1 MFRKKKKK
9 RPEIS
14 APKNFEHRV
23 HTSFDAKR
31 GCFVG
36 LPTQWQSIIEN
47 LRRPRPMVDPSRIT
61 PVELKPKK
69 TIVRG
74 SFIGHGDYI
83 SAMLSDMS
91 RLSVSSS
98 NSLRK
103 SSPSARK
110 RAQSLGRLG
119 EEREGEPYQYED
131 LAVPDPDGGG
141 GGGPDGHGRWR
152 DRERARNIHSE
163 SGTPHLGAK
172 KSVAPQP
179 NGVLPRAKSTHEV
192 SITSLEAIGPP
203 PFPPPLPPPHI
214 PVPYPPPMYM
224 GGGGVGGAEVGSPT
238 ERLMARRD
246 MAPPRPLLPPGQRP
260 ITCFYN
266 PAGPIQPQPPLPPL
280 PPMADPGV
288 HTPEFRPAERFLIH
302 PQNSPGRPYSSYDLK
317 ADAVFRHQPGLFASC
332 TNSPMMSGG
341 GARPPHRAVRSSSS
355 YTIGLS
361 PNISLRPGG
370 PEPYLR
376 HSASTNPG
384 FYPRQDSPS
393 QPRPSPTGSLATSP
407 PGTCSPAFRPPQH
420 PSPRPPPDPPK
431 VTHEQFKAAL
441 QMVVDKGDPRSYLD
455 NFVKIGEGST
465 GVVCI
470 AREKHSG
477 RQVAVKMMDLRR
489 QQRRELLFNEVVIM
503 RDYQHKNVVEMF
515 KSALVEEELW
525 VIMEYLQGG
534 ALTNIVSETRLSE
547 EQIATV
553 CEAVLQA
560 LAYLHSQGVIHRDIK
575 SDSILLTL
583 DGRVKLSDFGFCAQI
598 SKDIPKRK
606 SLVGTP
612 YWMAPEVIS
621 KSPYGTEV
629 DVWSLGIM
637 VVEMVDGEPPYF
649 SETPVAAMK
658 RLRDEPAPT
667 VRNVH
672 QISPVLKD
680 FLDRMLTRDPL
691 ERATATD
698 LLEHPFLLKSSS
710 PQCLVP
716 LVEQYRK
723 RMSRC

>member
-14 APKNFEHRV
+14 VPKNFEHRV
-23 HTSFDAKR
+23 HTSFDVKR

-36 LPTQWQSIIEN
+36 LPMQWQSLIEN

-61 PVELKPKK
+61 EVELRPKK

-74 SFIGHGDYI
+74 SMIGHGDYI
-83 SAMLSDMS
+83 SAMISDMS
-91 RLSVSSS
+91 RLSVTSS

-103 SSPSARK
+103 SSPSNRK

-119 EEREGEPYQYED
+119 EENEGDTYQYESLTQD
-131 LAVPDPDGGG
+131 EEDDNDPQDQ
-141 GGGPDGHGRWR
+141 WR
-152 DRERARNIHSE
+152 DRARNIHSE
-163 SGTPHLGAK
+163 TNTPYLGMK
-172 KSVAPQP
+172 KSITLQH
-179 NGVLPRAKSTHEV
+179 NGILPKARSTYEV
-192 SITSLEAIGPP
+192 SIPHEG
-203 PFPPPLPPPHI
+203 PPLPPH
-214 PVPYPPPMYM
+214 PPNVHAPCHTAYM
-224 GGGGVGGAEVGSPT
+224 SADMGSPQ
-238 ERLMARRD
+238 ERVIWKRD
-246 MAPPRPLLPPGQRP
+246 IPLPTPPRPVA
-260 ITCFYN
+260 CFYN
-266 PAGPIQPQPPLPPL
+266 PSMTVQQPPTHVEQATAGLEL
-280 PPMADPGV
+280 
-288 HTPEFRPAERFLIH
+288 RPAAPMYMH
-302 PQNSPGRPYSSYDLK
+302 PQNSPGRPFSSYDLK
-317 ADAVFRHQPGLFASC
+317 SKCSGVIFKTFRMPQPPLPSSGQSLSAQTLSYRLTSHQS
-332 TNSPMMSGG
+332 
-341 GARPPHRAVRSSSS
+341 
-355 YTIGLS
+355 
-361 PNISLRPGG
+361 
-370 PEPYLR
+370 
-376 HSASTNPG
+376 
-384 FYPRQDSPS
+384 
-393 QPRPSPTGSLATSP
+393 
-407 PGTCSPAFRPPQH
+407 PGTCSPAFRAPLH

-441 QMVVDKGDPRSYLD
+441 QMVVDKGDPRSYLE

-470 AREKHSG
+470 ATEKHSG

-489 QQRRELLFNEVVIM
+489 QQRRELLLMRYGIVVIM
-503 RDYQHKNVVEMF
+503 RDYQHRNVVEMF

-534 ALTNIVSETRLSE
+534 ALTNIVSETRLTE

-629 DVWSLGIM
+629 DIWSMGIM

-658 RLRDEPAPT
+658 RLRDELAPS
-667 VRNVH
+667 VRNVN

-691 ERATATD
+691 ERASATD
-698 LLEHPFLLKSSS
+698 LLEHPFLLQCGS

>member
-9 RPEIS
+9 RPDIS

-36 LPTQWQSIIEN
+36 LPTQWQSLIEN

-61 PVELKPKK
+61 EVELRPRK

-74 SFIGHGDYI
+74 SMIGHGDYI
-83 SAMLSDMS
+83 AAMISDMN
-91 RLSVSSS
+91 RLSVTSS

-119 EEREGEPYQYED
+119 EVNEGETYQYEGLTQD
-131 LAVPDPDGGG
+131 NEDDE
-141 GGGPDGHGRWR
+141 DQDQW
-152 DRERARNIHSE
+152 RERARNIHSE
-163 SGTPHLGAK
+163 SNTPYLGMK
-172 KSVAPQP
+172 KSITLQP
-179 NGVLPRAKSTHEV
+179 NGILPKAKSTYEV
-192 SITSLEAIGPP
+192 STMEGPLYP
-203 PFPPPLPPPHI
+203 AQSHNM
-214 PVPYPPPMYM
+214 PVPSYEAYMNSEMGSPQERVIWKRDFQLPRGMQPNQRPIACFYSPAMSVQQPHGDQGTVTTELRPNLPMYM
-224 GGGGVGGAEVGSPT
+224 
-238 ERLMARRD
+238 
-246 MAPPRPLLPPGQRP
+246 
-260 ITCFYN
+260 
-266 PAGPIQPQPPLPPL
+266 
-280 PPMADPGV
+280 
-288 HTPEFRPAERFLIH
+288 H
-302 PQNSPGRPYSSYDLK
+302 PQNSPGRPFSSYDLK
-317 ADAVFRHQPGLFASC
+317 AESTVRYHSGFLPTGTS
-332 TNSPMMSGG
+332 SPLVGG
-341 GARPPHRAVRSSSS
+341 IRPQRTVRSSAS
-355 YTIGLS
+355 YTLGLS
-361 PNISLRPGG
+361 PNMGLRPGG
-370 PEPYLR
+370 PDPFLR
-376 HSASTNPG
+376 LSGCPIPP
-384 FYPRQDSPS
+384 YPRQDSPS

-441 QMVVDKGDPRSYLD
+441 QMVVDKGDPRSYLE

-470 AREKHSG
+470 ATEKHSG
-477 RQVAVKMMDLRR
+477 REVAVKMMDLRR

-503 RDYQHKNVVEMF
+503 RDYQHRNVVEMF

-534 ALTNIVSETRLSE
+534 ALTNIVSETRLNE

-629 DVWSLGIM
+629 DIWSMGIM

-658 RLRDEPAPT
+658 RLRDELAPT
-667 VRNVH
+667 VRNVS
-672 QISPVLKD
+672 QIFPVLKD

-691 ERATATD
+691 ERASATD
-698 LLEHPFLLKSSS
+698 LLEHPFLLQCGS

>member
-14 APKNFEHRV
+14 GPKNFEHRV
-23 HTSFDAKR
+23 HTSFDNKR

-36 LPTQWQSIIEN
+36 LPTQWQSLIEN
-47 LRRPRPMVDPSRIT
+47 LRRPKPMVDPSRIT
-61 PVELKPKK
+61 EVELRPKK

-74 SFIGHGDYI
+74 SMIGHGDYI
-83 SAMLSDMS
+83 AAMINDMN
-91 RLSVSSS
+91 RLSVTSS

-119 EEREGEPYQYED
+119 EVNEGDTYQYEGLTQD
-131 LAVPDPDGGG
+131 DEDDEDV
-141 GGGPDGHGRWR
+141 GHWR
-152 DRERARNIHSE
+152 DRARNIHSE
-163 SGTPHLGAK
+163 TNTPYLGMK
-172 KSVAPQP
+172 KSITLQP
-179 NGVLPRAKSTHEV
+179 NGILPKARSTYEVSVSSLEGPSQPLQSQNIPVLSHGAYMSGEVGSAHERVIWKRDFQLPRGMQQNQRPIACFYSPAMSV
-192 SITSLEAIGPP
+192 QQPQGDQAAITAEFRPN
-203 PFPPPLPPPHI
+203 
-214 PVPYPPPMYM
+214 VPMYM
-224 GGGGVGGAEVGSPT
+224 
-238 ERLMARRD
+238 
-246 MAPPRPLLPPGQRP
+246 
-260 ITCFYN
+260 
-266 PAGPIQPQPPLPPL
+266 
-280 PPMADPGV
+280 
-288 HTPEFRPAERFLIH
+288 H

-317 ADAVFRHQPGLFASC
+317 ADSAVRYHSGFLPTG
-332 TNSPMMSGG
+332 NSSPLVGG
-341 GARPPHRAVRSSSS
+341 IRPQRTVRSSAS
-355 YTIGLS
+355 YTLGLS
-361 PNISLRPGG
+361 PNMGLRPNG
-370 PEPYLR
+370 PDPFLR
-376 HSASTNPG
+376 HSGCPNLP
-384 FYPRQDSPS
+384 YPRQDSPS

-407 PGTCSPAFRPPQH
+407 PGTCSPAFRPPLH

-441 QMVVDKGDPRSYLD
+441 QMVVDKGDPRSYLE

-470 AREKHSG
+470 ATEKHSG

-503 RDYQHKNVVEMF
+503 RDYQHRNVVEMF

-629 DVWSLGIM
+629 DIWSMGIM

-658 RLRDEPAPT
+658 RLRDELAPT
-667 VRNVH
+667 VRNVN

-691 ERATATD
+691 ERASATD
-698 LLEHPFLLKSSS
+698 LLEHPFLLQSGS

>member
-1 MFRKKKKK
+1 
-9 RPEIS
+9 
-14 APKNFEHRV
+14 
-23 HTSFDAKR
+23 
-31 GCFVG
+31 
-36 LPTQWQSIIEN
+36 
-47 LRRPRPMVDPSRIT
+47 
-61 PVELKPKK
+61 
-69 TIVRG
+69 
-74 SFIGHGDYI
+74 
-83 SAMLSDMS
+83 
-91 RLSVSSS
+91 
-98 NSLRK
+98 
-103 SSPSARK
+103 
-110 RAQSLGRLG
+110 
-119 EEREGEPYQYED
+119 
-131 LAVPDPDGGG
+131 
-141 GGGPDGHGRWR
+141 
-152 DRERARNIHSE
+152 
-163 SGTPHLGAK
+163 
-172 KSVAPQP
+172 
-179 NGVLPRAKSTHEV
+179 
-192 SITSLEAIGPP
+192 
-203 PFPPPLPPPHI
+203 
-214 PVPYPPPMYM
+214 
-224 GGGGVGGAEVGSPT
+224 
-238 ERLMARRD
+238 
-246 MAPPRPLLPPGQRP
+246 
-260 ITCFYN
+260 
-266 PAGPIQPQPPLPPL
+266 
-280 PPMADPGV
+280 
-288 HTPEFRPAERFLIH
+288 
-302 PQNSPGRPYSSYDLK
+302 
-317 ADAVFRHQPGLFASC
+317 
-332 TNSPMMSGG
+332 
-341 GARPPHRAVRSSSS
+341 
-355 YTIGLS
+355 
-361 PNISLRPGG
+361 
-370 PEPYLR
+370 
-376 HSASTNPG
+376 
-384 FYPRQDSPS
+384 
-393 QPRPSPTGSLATSP
+393 
-407 PGTCSPAFRPPQH
+407 
-420 PSPRPPPDPPK
+420 
-431 VTHEQFKAAL
+431 
-441 QMVVDKGDPRSYLD
+441 MVVDQGDPRAYLE

-503 RDYQHKNVVEMF
+503 RDYQHRNVVEMF

-583 DGRVKLSDFGFCAQI
+583 DGRIKLSDFGFCAQI

-658 RLRDEPAPT
+658 RLRDEHAPT
-667 VRNVH
+667 VRNVS

-680 FLDRMLTRDPL
+680 FLDRMLTRDPM
-691 ERATATD
+691 ERASATD
-698 LLEHPFLLKSSS
+698 LLEHPFLLQSGS

>member
-31 GCFVG
+31 GCFIG
-36 LPTQWQSIIEN
+36 LPTQWQSLIEN

-61 PVELKPKK
+61 EVELRPKK

-74 SFIGHGDYI
+74 SMIGHGDYI
-83 SAMLSDMS
+83 AAMINDMS
-91 RLSVSSS
+91 RLSVTSS

-110 RAQSLGRLG
+110 RARSLGRLG
-119 EEREGEPYQYED
+119 EVSEGDVYQYEGLIQD
-131 LAVPDPDGGG
+131 EEDEEEEAQDEA
-141 GGGPDGHGRWR
+141 WK
-152 DRERARNIHSE
+152 ERARNIHSE
-163 SGTPHLGAK
+163 SNTPYLGVK
-172 KSVAPQP
+172 RSSNLQP
-179 NGVLPRAKSTHEV
+179 NGILPKAKSTYEV
-192 SITSLEAIGPP
+192 STVEGPAPAPP
-203 PFPPPLPPPHI
+203 PNIQGSRVSEEHPGDQG
-214 PVPYPPPMYM
+214 PVGAELRPNPPMYM
-224 GGGGVGGAEVGSPT
+224 
-238 ERLMARRD
+238 
-246 MAPPRPLLPPGQRP
+246 
-260 ITCFYN
+260 
-266 PAGPIQPQPPLPPL
+266 
-280 PPMADPGV
+280 
-288 HTPEFRPAERFLIH
+288 H
-302 PQNSPGRPYSSYDLK
+302 PQNSPGRPFSSYDLK
-317 ADAVFRHQPGLFASC
+317 AESAGRYHSGFLPTGTS
-332 TNSPMMSGG
+332 SPLVSGG
-341 GARPPHRAVRSSSS
+341 VRPQRTVRSSAS
-355 YTIGLS
+355 YTLGLS
-361 PNISLRPGG
+361 PNIGLRPNG
-370 PEPYLR
+370 PDPFLR
-376 HSASTNPG
+376 HSGGHNPPH
-384 FYPRQDSPS
+384 PRQDSPS

-407 PGTCSPAFRPPQH
+407 QGTCSPAFRPPH

-441 QMVVDKGDPRSYLD
+441 QMVVDKGDPRSYLE

-470 AREKHSG
+470 ATEKHSG

-503 RDYQHKNVVEMF
+503 RDYQHRNVVEMY

-629 DVWSLGIM
+629 DVWSMGIM

-667 VRNVH
+667 VRNTS

-680 FLDRMLTRDPL
+680 FLDRMLTREPL
-691 ERATATD
+691 ERASATD
-698 LLEHPFLLKSSS
+698 LLEHPFLLQSGS

>member
-23 HTSFDAKR
+23 HTSFDAQR

-36 LPTQWQSIIEN
+36 LPTQWQSLIEN
-47 LRRPRPMVDPSRIT
+47 LRRPKPMVDPSRIT
-61 PVELKPKK
+61 EVELRPKK

-74 SFIGHGDYI
+74 SMIGHGDYI
-83 SAMLSDMS
+83 AAMISDMS
-91 RLSVSSS
+91 RLSVTSS

-119 EEREGEPYQYED
+119 EVNEGEAYQYEGLTRD
-131 LAVPDPDGGG
+131 HEDEDEDDGQ
-141 GGGPDGHGRWR
+141 DQWR
-152 DRERARNIHSE
+152 DRARNTHSE
-163 SGTPHLGAK
+163 TNTPYLGMK
-172 KSVAPQP
+172 KSITLQP
-179 NGVLPRAKSTHEV
+179 NGILPKATSTYEV
-192 SITSLEAIGPP
+192 GLSSQEAAPPPVPAHSLPVPSYEAYMSGEVGPQERLIWKRESQPPRGGPP
-203 PFPPPLPPPHI
+203 GHR
-214 PVPYPPPMYM
+214 PV
-224 GGGGVGGAEVGSPT
+224 A
-238 ERLMARRD
+238 
-246 MAPPRPLLPPGQRP
+246 
-260 ITCFYN
+260 CFYS
-266 PAGPIQPQPPLPPL
+266 PAMSAQPAPGG
-280 PPMADPGV
+280 DPGAA
-288 HTPEFRPAERFLIH
+288 TELRPNLPLYGH
-302 PQNSPGRPYSSYDLK
+302 PHNSPGRPFSSYDLK
-317 ADAVFRHQPGLFASC
+317 AESAARYHSGFLPTGTS
-332 TNSPMMSGG
+332 SPLAGG
-341 GARPPHRAVRSSSS
+341 VRLQRTVRSSAS
-355 YTIGLS
+355 YTLGLS
-361 PNISLRPGG
+361 PNMGLRPGG
-370 PEPYLR
+370 PEPFLR
-376 HSASTNPG
+376 HSGCPHPPH
-384 FYPRQDSPS
+384 PRQDSPS

-420 PSPRPPPDPPK
+420 PAPRPPPDPPK

-441 QMVVDKGDPRSYLD
+441 QMVVDKGDPRSYLE

-470 AREKHSG
+470 ATEKHSG

-503 RDYQHKNVVEMF
+503 RDYQHRNVVEMF

-525 VIMEYLQGG
+525 VIMEYLEGG
-534 ALTNIVSETRLSE
+534 ALTNIVSETRLGE

-575 SDSILLTL
+575 SDSILLTM

-629 DVWSLGIM
+629 DVWSMGIM

-667 VRNVH
+667 VRNLS

-691 ERATATD
+691 ERASATD
-698 LLEHPFLLKSSS
+698 LLEHPFLLQSGS

>member
-31 GCFVG
+31 GCFIG
-36 LPTQWQSIIEN
+36 LPTQWQSLIEN
-47 LRRPRPMVDPSRIT
+47 LRRPKPMVDPSRIT
-61 PVELKPKK
+61 EVELRPKK

-74 SFIGHGDYI
+74 SMIGHGDYI
-83 SAMLSDMS
+83 AAMINDMS
-91 RLSVSSS
+91 RLSVTSS

-119 EEREGEPYQYED
+119 EVNDTYQYEGLTQD
-131 LAVPDPDGGG
+131 DDDEEDAGQDP
-141 GGGPDGHGRWR
+141 WR
-152 DRERARNIHSE
+152 DRARNIHSE
-163 SGTPHLGAK
+163 TNTPYLGMK
-172 KSVAPQP
+172 KSITLQP
-179 NGVLPRAKSTHEV
+179 NGILPKAKSTYEV
-192 SITSLEAIGPP
+192 GVSSMEGPSLPAQSQNIQMPSHGA
-203 PFPPPLPPPHI
+203 
-214 PVPYPPPMYM
+214 YM
-224 GGGGVGGAEVGSPT
+224 SGEVGSPQ
-238 ERLMARRD
+238 ERVIWKRD
-246 MAPPRPLLPPGQRP
+246 FQLPRGMPPNQRP
-260 ITCFYN
+260 VACFYS
-266 PAGPIQPQPPLPPL
+266 PAMTVQQPHGDQGTVTTELRPNLP
-280 PPMADPGV
+280 MYM
-288 HTPEFRPAERFLIH
+288 H
-302 PQNSPGRPYSSYDLK
+302 PQNSPGRPFSSYDLK
-317 ADAVFRHQPGLFASC
+317 GFLPTGTS
-332 TNSPMMSGG
+332 SPLVGG
-341 GARPPHRAVRSSSS
+341 IRPQRTVRSSAS
-355 YTIGLS
+355 YTLGLS
-361 PNISLRPGG
+361 PNMGLRPSG
-370 PEPYLR
+370 PDPFLR
-376 HSASTNPG
+376 HSGCPNPP
-384 FYPRQDSPS
+384 YPRQDSPS

-431 VTHEQFKAAL
+431 VTHEQAAL
-441 QMVVDKGDPRSYLD
+441 QMVVDKGDPRSYLE

-470 AREKHSG
+470 ATEKHSG

-503 RDYQHKNVVEMF
+503 RDYQHRNVVEMF

-534 ALTNIVSETRLSE
+534 ALTNIVSETLSE

-629 DVWSLGIM
+629 DVWSMGIM

-667 VRNVH
+667 VRNVNQV

-691 ERATATD
+691 ERASATD
-698 LLEHPFLLKSSS
+698 LLEHPFLLQSGS

>member
-36 LPTQWQSIIEN
+36 LPTQWHSLIEN
-47 LRRPRPMVDPSRIT
+47 LRRPKPMVDPSRIT
-61 PVELKPKK
+61 PVELNPKK

-74 SFIGHGDYI
+74 SMIGHGDYI
-83 SAMLSDMS
+83 SAMISDMS
-91 RLSVSSS
+91 RLSVTSS

-103 SSPSARK
+103 SSPSGRK

-119 EEREGEPYQYED
+119 EVKEGDTYQYED
-131 LAVPDPDGGG
+131 LGEDDIEQQQ
-141 GGGPDGHGRWR
+141 WR
-152 DRERARNIHSE
+152 DRAHNIHSE
-163 SGTPHLGAK
+163 SGMPQMGMK
-172 KSVAPQP
+172 KSITLQP
-179 NGVLPRAKSTHEV
+179 NGDLPRAKSTYEV
-192 SITSLEAIGPP
+192 SVSSLEGPP
-203 PFPPPLPPPHI
+203 
-214 PVPYPPPMYM
+214 VPSQPIQVPIK
-224 GGGGVGGAEVGSPT
+224 GAYISCEVGSPT
-238 ERLMARRD
+238 ERLMVRRD
-246 MAPPRPLLPPGQRP
+246 FQVPRVMPHNQRP
-260 ITCFYN
+260 FSCFYN
-266 PAGPIQPQPPLPPL
+266 PAMAVQQPHPDHGRHPP
-280 PPMADPGV
+280 
-288 HTPEFRPAERFLIH
+288 PEYRTNLYIH
-302 PQNSPGRPYSSYDLK
+302 SHNSPSRPYSSYDLK
-317 ADAVFRHQPGLFASC
+317 AESALRHHQSGFLPS
-332 TNSPMMSGG
+332 TPSSPFMSGI
-341 GARPPHRAVRSSSS
+341 RPHRTVRSSAS
-355 YTIGLS
+355 YTLGLS
-361 PNISLRPGG
+361 PNMGLRLNG
-370 PEPYLR
+370 PDPFLR
-376 HSASTNPG
+376 HSGCPNAP
-384 FYPRQDSPS
+384 FPRQDSPS

-420 PSPRPPPDPPK
+420 PQRPPPDPPK

-441 QMVVDKGDPRSYLD
+441 QMVVDKGDPRSYLE

-503 RDYQHKNVVEMF
+503 RDYQHRNVVEMF

-525 VIMEYLQGG
+525 VIMEYIEGG

-575 SDSILLTL
+575 SDSILLTM
-583 DGRVKLSDFGFCAQI
+583 DGRIKLSDFGFCAQI

-621 KSPYGTEV
+621 KSPYSTEV

-649 SETPVAAMK
+649 SETPIAAMR

-667 VRNVH
+667 VRNTTQV
-672 QISPVLKD
+672 SPVLKD
-680 FLDRMLTRDPL
+680 FLNRMLTRDPV
-691 ERATATD
+691 ERASATD
-698 LLEHPFLLKSSS
+698 LLEHPFLLQSGS

-723 RMSRC
+723 RMSHC

>member
-14 APKNFEHRV
+14 TPKNFEHRV

-31 GCFVG
+31 CCFVG
-36 LPTQWQSIIEN
+36 LPTQWHSLIEN
-47 LRRPRPMVDPSRIT
+47 LRRPKPMVDPSQIT
-61 PVELKPKK
+61 SVELKPKK
-69 TIVRG
+69 VLDLI
-74 SFIGHGDYI
+74 
-83 SAMLSDMS
+83 LSLLACF
-91 RLSVSSS
+91 RLSVTSS

-119 EEREGEPYQYED
+119 EVKEGDTYRYED
-131 LAVPDPDGGG
+131 LGEDDLEQQQ
-141 GGGPDGHGRWR
+141 WR
-152 DRERARNIHSE
+152 DRAHNIPSK
-163 SGTPHLGAK
+163 SGTSINL
-172 KSVAPQP
+172 QP
-179 NGVLPRAKSTHEV
+179 NGVLPRAKSTYEV
-192 SITSLEAIGPP
+192 SIKSAL
-203 PFPPPLPPPHI
+203 
-214 PVPYPPPMYM
+214 
-224 GGGGVGGAEVGSPT
+224 
-238 ERLMARRD
+238 
-246 MAPPRPLLPPGQRP
+246 
-260 ITCFYN
+260 
-266 PAGPIQPQPPLPPL
+266 
-280 PPMADPGV
+280 
-288 HTPEFRPAERFLIH
+288 
-302 PQNSPGRPYSSYDLK
+302 
-317 ADAVFRHQPGLFASC
+317 RHQQSGFLPS
-332 TNSPMMSGG
+332 TTSSPFMSGI
-341 GARPPHRAVRSSSS
+341 RPHRTVRSSAS
-355 YTIGLS
+355 YTLGLS
-361 PNISLRPGG
+361 PNMGLRPNG
-370 PEPYLR
+370 PDPFLR
-376 HSASTNPG
+376 HSGCPNAP
-384 FYPRQDSPS
+384 FPRQDSPS
-393 QPRPSPTGSLATSP
+393 QL
-407 PGTCSPAFRPPQH
+407 RPPQH
-420 PSPRPPPDPPK
+420 PQRPPPEPPK
-431 VTHEQFKAAL
+431 VTHKQFKAAL
-441 QMVVDKGDPRSYLD
+441 NIVVDKGDPRSYLE

-503 RDYQHKNVVEMF
+503 RDYQHRNVVEMF

-583 DGRVKLSDFGFCAQI
+583 DGRIKLSDFGFCAQI

-621 KSPYGTEV
+621 KSPYSTEV

-649 SETPVAAMK
+649 SETPVAAMR

-667 VRNVH
+667 VRNV
-672 QISPVLKD
+672 SPVLKD
-680 FLDRMLTRDPL
+680 FLDRMLFRDPV
-691 ERATATD
+691 ERASATD
-698 LLEHPFLLKSSS
+698 LLEHPFLLQSGS

>member
-23 HTSFDAKR
+23 HTSFDGKR

-36 LPTQWQSIIEN
+36 LPSQWRSLIEN
-47 LRRPRPMVDPSRIT
+47 LRRPKPMVDPSRIT
-61 PVELKPKK
+61 EVELRPKK

-74 SFIGHGDYI
+74 SMIGHGDYI
-83 SAMLSDMS
+83 AAMINDMN
-91 RLSVSSS
+91 RLSVTSS

-103 SSPSARK
+103 SSPSTRK

-119 EEREGEPYQYED
+119 EVNEGDAYQYEGLTHD
-131 LAVPDPDGGG
+131 DDDEDV
-141 GGGPDGHGRWR
+141 GRDHWR
-152 DRERARNIHSE
+152 DRSRNIHSE
-163 SGTPHLGAK
+163 TNTPYLGMK
-172 KSVAPQP
+172 RSITLHP
-179 NGVLPRAKSTHEV
+179 NGILPKAKSTYEV
-192 SITSLEAIGPP
+192 SISSLEGPSQ
-203 PFPPPLPPPHI
+203 
-214 PVPYPPPMYM
+214 PVPYQNIPVLSHGAYM
-224 GGGGVGGAEVGSPT
+224 SGEVGSPQ
-238 ERLMARRD
+238 ERVIWKRD
-246 MAPPRPLLPPGQRP
+246 FQLPRGVPPSQRP
-260 ITCFYN
+260 VACFYS
-266 PAGPIQPQPPLPPL
+266 PAMTVQQPYGNQTT
-280 PPMADPGV
+280 A
-288 HTPEFRPAERFLIH
+288 TTEFRPNVPMYMH
-302 PQNSPGRPYSSYDLK
+302 PQNSPGRPFSSYDLK
-317 ADAVFRHQPGLFASC
+317 AESAVRYHSGFLPTG
-332 TNSPMMSGG
+332 NSSPL
-341 GARPPHRAVRSSSS
+341 RPQRTVRSSAS
-355 YTIGLS
+355 YTLGLS
-361 PNISLRPGG
+361 PNIGLRPNG
-370 PEPYLR
+370 PDTFLR
-376 HSASTNPG
+376 HSGCLYPP
-384 FYPRQDSPS
+384 YPRQDSPS

-441 QMVVDKGDPRSYLD
+441 QMVVDKGDPRSYLE

-470 AREKHSG
+470 ATEKHSG

-503 RDYQHKNVVEMF
+503 RDYQHRNVVEMF

-534 ALTNIVSETRLSE
+534 ALTNIVSETRLNE

-629 DVWSLGIM
+629 DVWSMGIM

-658 RLRDEPAPT
+658 RLRDELAPT
-667 VRNVH
+667 VRSVS

-691 ERATATD
+691 ERASATD
-698 LLEHPFLLKSSS
+698 LLEHPFLLQSGS

>member
-14 APKNFEHRV
+14 TPKNFEHRV
-23 HTSFDAKR
+23 HTSFDPKR

-36 LPTQWQSIIEN
+36 LPTQWQSLIEN

-61 PVELKPKK
+61 EVELRPKK

-74 SFIGHGDYI
+74 SMIGHGDYI
-83 SAMLSDMS
+83 AAMVNNMN
-91 RLSVSSS
+91 RLSVTSS

-119 EEREGEPYQYED
+119 EVCEGDAYQYEGLTRGD
-131 LAVPDPDGGG
+131 EDDEDEDGEDDGGG
-141 GGGPDGHGRWR
+141 GGRDPWR
-152 DRERARNIHSE
+152 DRARDIHSE
-163 SGTPHLGAK
+163 TNTPYLGMK
-172 KSVAPQP
+172 RSVTLHP
-179 NGVLPRAKSTHEV
+179 NGILPKARSTYEV
-192 SITSLEAIGPP
+192 SVTSLERPAPPPAPPPQERVIWTREFQLPRGPP
-203 PFPPPLPPPHI
+203 PP
-214 PVPYPPPMYM
+214 
-224 GGGGVGGAEVGSPT
+224 
-238 ERLMARRD
+238 
-246 MAPPRPLLPPGQRP
+246 
-260 ITCFYN
+260 
-266 PAGPIQPQPPLPPL
+266 QPQPQHQRAVACFYSPAAAALQPRCGPPEL
-280 PPMADPGV
+280 RPNAPMYAP
-288 HTPEFRPAERFLIH
+288 
-302 PQNSPGRPYSSYDLK
+302 PQNSPPGRPFSSYDLR
-317 ADAVFRHQPGLFASC
+317 AESAARYHSGLLPSS
-332 TNSPMMSGG
+332 SPLLLAGG
-341 GARPPHRAVRSSSS
+341 IGPQRAVRSSAS
-355 YTIGLS
+355 YTLGLS
-361 PNISLRPGG
+361 PNMGLRPPGG
-370 PEPYLR
+370 PDAFLR
-376 HSASTNPG
+376 HSGSLNPP
-384 FYPRQDSPS
+384 YPPRQDSPS

-407 PGTCSPAFRPPQH
+407 PAACSPAFRPPQH

-441 QMVVDKGDPRSYLD
+441 QMVVDKGDPRSYLE

-470 AREKHSG
+470 ATEKHSG

-503 RDYQHKNVVEMF
+503 RDYQHRNVVEMF

-629 DVWSLGIM
+629 DIWSMGIM

-658 RLRDEPAPT
+658 RLRDETAPT
-667 VRNVH
+667 VRNVS

-680 FLDRMLTRDPL
+680 FLDRMLTRGPL
-691 ERATATD
+691 ERSSATD
-698 LLEHPFLLKSSS
+698 LLEHPFLLQCGS